1 MKRRH
6 YLGATTATL
15 AGLAGCLGDP
25 EYSIVS
31 VSGPETAG
39 PLVFEVAVV
48 DAGITVDSPGS
59 LALTLR
65 NDSAEA
71 VELRTPGVWPFGM
84 VALISTD
91 DSEWRTLLLTDSY
104 AETDRIEVT
113 ANSAHQDNAPIVR
126 TLAAGE
132 SVTERY
138 VVDGTRF
145 QGDGT
150 YVLDGYFEDGLCSYR
165 TGDSEWS
172 ELRPEVSVTIAERT
186 LLG

>member
-1 MKRRH
+1 MNRRH

-25 EYSIVS
+25 EYSIAS

-39 PLVFEVAVV
+39 SPAFEVTVA

-65 NDSAEA
+65 NDGEEA
-71 VELRTPGVWPFGM
+71 VEIRTPGVWPFGM

-91 DSEWRTLLLTDSY
+91 DSEWRTLLLTDGY

-113 ANSAHQDNAPIVR
+113 ANSVNQNNTPIVR
-126 TLAAGE
+126 ALAAGE

-138 VVDGTRF
+138 VVDGKRL

-150 YVLDGYFEDGLCSYR
+150 YVLDGYFKDGLCSYR
-165 TGDSEWS
+165 TGDGEWS
-172 ELRPEVSVTIAERT
+172 VLRPEVSVTVSKRA
-186 LLG
+186 LLP

>member
-6 YLGATTATL
+6 YLGVTTATL
-15 AGLAGCLGDP
+15 GGLAGCLGDP
-25 EYSIVS
+25 EYSIES
-31 VSGPETAG
+31 VSPTETAG
-39 PLVFEVAVV
+39 ALAFEVAAV
-48 DAGITVDSPGS
+48 DTAITVDSPGS
-59 LALTLR
+59 LDLTLR
-65 NDSAEA
+65 NDGEEA

-84 VALISTD
+84 VALVPTD
-91 DSEWRTLLLTDSY
+91 GSEFRTLLLTDGY

-113 ANSAHQDNAPIVR
+113 ANSAHQDNTPIVR
-126 TLAAGE
+126 ALAASE

-138 VVDGTRF
+138 VVDGKRL

-172 ELRPEVSVTIAERT
+172 EFRSRVSVTVSERA
-186 LLG
+186 LLP